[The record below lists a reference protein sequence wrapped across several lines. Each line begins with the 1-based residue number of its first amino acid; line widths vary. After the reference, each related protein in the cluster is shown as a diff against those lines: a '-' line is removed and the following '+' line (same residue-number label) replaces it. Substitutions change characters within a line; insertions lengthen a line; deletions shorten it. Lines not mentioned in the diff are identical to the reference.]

1 MTSTPTSVSA
11 SLRLRIGIPWRT
23 TKEQREG
30 ERKKL
35 NYYFEAVKNAGA
47 EPTDIRLDQTPAQ
60 LKAQLS
66 DLDGF
71 VLPGSPTDVEPS
83 LYGASKHQKT
93 NDLDENRDR
102 TDMAILDH
110 AFEAGKPVLAICFGC
125 QLLNVYLKGSLVQD
139 LRSEKP
145 ESIAHGDTDLPPGA
159 AKGDI
164 EHPVDFSPGTL
175 LARLNGATA
184 GKINSSHHQAIDRPG
199 ENLRVT
205 ARASDG
211 TIEGVEWTGGSNWV
225 VGVQWHPERMVGD
238 AMSRHLFGE
247 FVAAVRS
254 TRGSVMQKA

>member
-1 MTSTPTSVSA
+1 MTFTPTSDSVSP
-11 SLRLRIGIPWRT
+11 RLRIGIPWRT
-23 TKEQREG
+23 TKEQRG
-30 ERKKL
+30 RERKKL
-35 NYYFEAVKNAGA
+35 DYYFEAVKNAGA
-47 EPTDIRLDQTPAQ
+47 EPTDIRLDQTPAE
-60 LKAQLS
+60 LNAQLS

-71 VLPGSPTDVEPS
+71 VLPGSPADVEPS
-83 LYGASKHQKT
+83 LYGATKHQKT

-110 AFEAGKPVLAICFGC
+110 AFKTGKPVLAICFGC
-125 QLLNVYLKGSLVQD
+125 QLLNVYLKGSLIQD

-159 AKGDI
+159 ARGDV
-164 EHPVDFSPGTL
+164 EHPVEFSPGSL

-199 ENLRVT
+199 ENLQVT

-211 TIEGVEWTGGSNWV
+211 TIEGVEWTGDSNWV

-238 AMSRHLFGE
+238 AMSRQLFGE

-254 TRGSVMQKA
+254 ARGSVMQKA